1 VRRSCC
7 CRGLE
12 PLDRSDK
19 VETVTDE
26 EVIGAALAMSDTRRA
41 HLAHLLYASLDDEPA
56 EQLTQAEWEEA
67 WVEEAERRLA
77 QMREGKVKGIPGEQ
91 VFASVRD
98 LLRP

>member
-1 VRRSCC
+1 MDV
-7 CRGLE
+7 
-12 PLDRSDK
+12 
-19 VETVTDE
+19 VTDE
-26 EVIGAALAMSDTRRA
+26 EVFGAALAMSDARRA
-41 HLAHLLYASLDDEPA
+41 HLAHLLYTSLDDEPE

-91 VFASVRD
+91 AFASVRD